1 MKWIDDQED
10 YFLRDFN
17 DKDGDKTAPLAEGTD
32 TPAAPGAGRSDGGG
46 PP

>member
-17 DKDGDKTAPLAEGTD
+17 DKDGDKTATPAEGTD
-32 TPAAPGAGRSDGGG
+32 TRSEEHTSELQSQR
-46 PP
+46 